1 MRSSA
6 HTSEQSQRESAK
18 TKATI
23 HDCLVRICLGG
34 TLRNFPLNLVE
45 MLELEL
51 PLDELLAVMADALAM
66 MHMGKSRG

>member
-1 MRSSA
+1 
-6 HTSEQSQRESAK
+6 
-18 TKATI
+18 
-23 HDCLVRICLGG
+23 
-34 TLRNFPLNLVE
+34 